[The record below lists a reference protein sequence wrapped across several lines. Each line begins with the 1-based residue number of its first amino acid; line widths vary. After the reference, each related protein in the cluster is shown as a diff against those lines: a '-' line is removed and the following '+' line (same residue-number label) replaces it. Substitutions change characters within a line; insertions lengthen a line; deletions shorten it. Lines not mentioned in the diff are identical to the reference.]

1 MNRHWNSCNK
11 RKISYVLHFQIFTAY
26 SIYWIWTQV
35 TNRKNLLS
43 CSKNVGGI
51 STYGIDRT
59 LMSFHLSN
67 WHKGIYVPEFQ
78 NAPSAATEQNWVAW
92 YHFQGT
98 DPILMCIWNLLREK
112 RKMSSLRKAFQTDV
126 FTPK

>member
-1 MNRHWNSCNK
+1 
-11 RKISYVLHFQIFTAY
+11 
-26 SIYWIWTQV
+26 
-35 TNRKNLLS
+35 
-43 CSKNVGGI
+43 VGGI
-51 STYGIDRT
+51 NTYGIDRT
-59 LMSFHLSN
+59 LMTLHLSN

-98 DPILMCIWNLLREK
+98 DPILMCIWNLLKEK
-112 RKMSSLRKAFQTDV
+112 RKISSLREAFQTDI